1 MDKSDDTILSQFLS
15 FTGSTDTEV
24 ARQFME
30 MSGNDLERAVGLFA
44 EMCNGDNGGG
54 GGGGGI
60 GNDFGT
66 AASQNRKRLVLN

>member
-44 EMCNGDNGGG
+44 
-54 GGGGGI
+54 
-60 GNDFGT
+60 
-66 AASQNRKRLVLN
+66 